1 MIAGELRYEN
11 FVNDLISK
19 ADGKIHLIVGH
30 GNIVGLC
37 PKLFYEESKDNYE
50 MYEVNYTCLSI
61 FGQNKKFDG
70 KTPAP
75 VKKGYEIKHGWREVM
90 IAYGGHVGYG
100 NGEIEW
106 NMENLK
112 LRPPVPA
119 PAKKEEKKK
128 ELQVPNGKQNFGAG
142 PRKASPNKNNNVG

>member
-37 PKLFYEESKDNYE
+37 PRLFYEESKDNYE